1 MRRNRLRAR
10 VKQNIWGL
18 AIIIELIQQSIDLN
32 RNLKIIVNKYPFL
45 LCSSVEVV
53 GILSDRGL
61 PGPRAIQVH
70 FQELLLHKEAL
81 QIHFNKVFIKLFS
94 ALWSFGTF
102 MIGTKNVQ
110 QIFAYLFPFR
120 GCLQH
125 VSFYSNPR

>member
-1 MRRNRLRAR
+1 MLKRLA
-10 VKQNIWGL
+10 L
-18 AIIIELIQQSIDLN
+18 SELWTDME
-32 RNLKIIVNKYPFL
+32 PA
-45 LCSSVEVV
+45 E
-53 GILSDRGL
+53 
-61 PGPRAIQVH
+61 PRAIQVH
-70 FQELLLHKEAL
+70 FGELLLHKEAL